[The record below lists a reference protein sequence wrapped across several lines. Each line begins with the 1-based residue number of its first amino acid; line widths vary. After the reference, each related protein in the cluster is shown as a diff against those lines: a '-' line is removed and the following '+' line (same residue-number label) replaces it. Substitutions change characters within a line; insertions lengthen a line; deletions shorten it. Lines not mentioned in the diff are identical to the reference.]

1 MYFGLFLNPLE
12 KLQICVKMQIKKNQK
27 KKIKKT
33 SFEQVIEVFDGVR
46 KNCTNFPY
54 NNKLNKY
61 ISVQMILRYMFA
73 GHCTEYNRG
82 GNLIQGNIQTYCKT
96 FTKKPCPK
104 VYPSTRAY
112 NCKLLSVNE

>member
-1 MYFGLFLNPLE
+1 MYFGLFFNPLE
-12 KLQICVKMQIKKNQK
+12 ILLICVKMQIKKNQQQ
-27 KKIKKT
+27 KIKKT
-33 SFEQVIEVFDGVR
+33 SFEQVIGVFDGVR
-46 KNCTNFPY
+46 ENCTNFPY
-54 NNKLNKY
+54 KNKLNKN
-61 ISVQMILRYMFA
+61 ISVQMIFRYMFA

-104 VYPSTRAY
+104 LYPSTKAY